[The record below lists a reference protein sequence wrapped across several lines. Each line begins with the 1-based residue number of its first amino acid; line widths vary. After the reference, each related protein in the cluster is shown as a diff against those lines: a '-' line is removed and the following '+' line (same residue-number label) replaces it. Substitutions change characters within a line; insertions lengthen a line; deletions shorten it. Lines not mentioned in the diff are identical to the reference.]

1 LSKAN
6 VVRFGR
12 RAAADHAR
20 LRRDEF
26 SVLLVAQA
34 NGFRRNATA
43 PDDCRYGGRRLG
55 TAEGYMDFQK
65 ISENQEV
72 AFFYPISIALTCDAA
87 TEVG

>member
-1 LSKAN
+1 M
-6 VVRFGR
+6 VRFGR